1 MGTVLCTDV
10 ERKSAVIV
18 FDLTLIVIR
27 VLPLPKDYSLTEC
40 LLGRVIWNQV
50 LQRCYGSFLG
60 LLEAFWV
67 QGPQHFKAS
76 PGTEP
81 SCLLPS

>member
-27 VLPLPKDYSLTEC
+27 VLPLPKDYSLTE
-40 LLGRVIWNQV
+40 RRQV
-50 LQRCYGSFLG
+50 QATNFLG
-60 LLEAFWV
+60 NELAEV
-67 QGPQHFKAS
+67 
-76 PGTEP
+76 
-81 SCLLPS
+81 